1 MASSTKITAR
11 ARRTKVAANLLS
23 PHPLPPEQLAPQ
35 LGITAEHTANLQ
47 RDPRTREIAQNLLEP
62 HRQRISGMIPRSLD
76 AIEQALKAMTP
87 GGRKADHLM
96 RLRAVDRL
104 RKMVELIDFHS
115 VSDNAAKE
123 AADRAGG
130 TLRGTLE
137 DFVLEYRRLT
147 VERSAPD

>member
-1 MASSTKITAR
+1 MASSTKITAN
-11 ARRTKVAANLLS
+11 ARRRKVAANLVSARPVPAEILG
-23 PHPLPPEQLAPQ
+23 PE
-35 LGITAEHTANLQ
+35 LGITPEHIANLQ

-62 HRQRISGMIPRSLD
+62 HRVRIGGMIPRSLD
-76 AIEQALKAMTP
+76 AIEQALRAMTP

-104 RKMVELIDFHS
+104 RKMVELVDFHS
-115 VSDNAAKE
+115 GSDIAAKE

-147 VERSAPD
+147 VERSTSD

>member
-1 MASSTKITAR
+1 MSSATEITAK

-23 PHPLPPEQLAPQ
+23 PNPLPPEALAPQ
-35 LGITAEHTANLQ
+35 LGITPEHAANLA
-47 RDPRTREIAQNLLEP
+47 RDPRTREIAGNMLEP
-62 HRQRISGMIPRSLD
+62 HRARLAKMVPSALLR
-76 AIEQALKAMTP
+76 IEQALGAKVGDRP
-87 GGRKADHLM
+87 DHLM

-104 RKMVELIDFHS
+104 RKMIELVDFCND
-115 VSDNAAKE
+115 SDSAAKA

-147 VERSAPD
+147 VERTAD